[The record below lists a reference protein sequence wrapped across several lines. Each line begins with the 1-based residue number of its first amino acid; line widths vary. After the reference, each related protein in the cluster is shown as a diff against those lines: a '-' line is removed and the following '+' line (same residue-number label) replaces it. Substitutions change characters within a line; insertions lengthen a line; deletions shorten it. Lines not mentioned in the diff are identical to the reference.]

1 MARKIPMRRCVA
13 TGEQLPKKELLRVVR
28 TPEGTLAVDVT
39 GKANGRG
46 AYLKKIPLQLRRH
59 VKRKL
64 WNGHLK
70 YLFRRNSGLFWNRQS
85 ADRFTGMKR
94 GDVQPA

>member
-46 AYLKKIPLQLRRH
+46 AYLKKDPAAGAAA
-59 VKRKL
+59 RKTKAL
-64 WNGHLK
+64 ERALEVPVPEE
-70 YLFRRNSGLFWNRQS
+70 FWTVLEQAVR
-85 ADRFTGMKR
+85 
-94 GDVQPA
+94 

>member
-28 TPEGTLAVDVT
+28 TPDGTLAVDPT

-46 AYLKKIPLQLRRH
+46 AYLKKDPAA
-59 VKRKL
+59 VAAARKNKAL
-64 WNGHLK
+64 ERSLEV
-70 YLFRRNSGLFWNRQS
+70 SVPEEFWAVLEQAVR
-85 ADRFTGMKR
+85 
-94 GDVQPA
+94 

>member
-28 TPEGTLAVDVT
+28 TPEGTLAVDPT

-46 AYLKKIPLQLRRH
+46 AYLKKDPAA
-59 VKRKL
+59 VAAARKNKAL
-64 WNGHLK
+64 ERSLEV
-70 YLFRRNSGLFWNRQS
+70 SVPEEFWEVLEQAVR
-85 ADRFTGMKR
+85 
-94 GDVQPA
+94 